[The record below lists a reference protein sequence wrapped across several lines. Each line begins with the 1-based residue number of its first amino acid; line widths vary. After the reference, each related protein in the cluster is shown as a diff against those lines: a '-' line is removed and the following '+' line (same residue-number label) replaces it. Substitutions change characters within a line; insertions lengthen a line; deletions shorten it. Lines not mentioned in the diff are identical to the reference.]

1 MFSEVFGGAGLDY
14 ISHLVREY
22 LELHQ
27 QELENAAGTSRSRD
41 LKSEAGAE
49 VP

>member
-14 ISHLVREY
+14 ISHLVWEY

-41 LKSEAGAE
+41 ST
-49 VP
+49 VQV